1 MCAHLHLGDVGE
13 VSRRD
18 VVLPLEHE
26 VDLRQAS
33 DQLLLLLLLPE
44 ERRHLLLQVTDDV
57 SMHL

>member
-1 MCAHLHLGDVGE
+1 M
-13 VSRRD
+13 
-18 VVLPLEHE
+18 VLPLEHE